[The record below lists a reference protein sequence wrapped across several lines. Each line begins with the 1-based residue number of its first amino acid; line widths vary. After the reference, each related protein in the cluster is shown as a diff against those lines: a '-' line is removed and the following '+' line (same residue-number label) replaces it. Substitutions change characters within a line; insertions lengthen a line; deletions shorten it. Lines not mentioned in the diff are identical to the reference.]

1 MPDVAPPEAGA
12 GETPPVAVPAAGGEA
27 PGGTPTVP
35 DAGGTGVDPLLG
47 RLKAVGV
54 SDNDLD
60 QVQRY
65 YGSVDEVRGFKTRV
79 SELESDTYKDR
90 VMADAWMAD
99 VDPEILEAHEAY
111 REKWTDKVYNE
122 AMKKQARELAAERP
136 AETQDEE
143 LGRRLDRLEKAEK
156 TRSASAT
163 QAERQ
168 KAFDGDL
175 SEIIGG
181 MKLKKEVADFL
192 REDIRQSR
200 DDNIQN
206 ATQLADFAQKRLARV
221 TGLIASESKAAPPA
235 PVVAETPPPPS
246 TDEDKAGF
254 GDDGEPKTVKD
265 IMKDVL
271 DTVGGSTE
279 EGSGAS

>member
-1 MPDVAPPEAGA
+1 
-12 GETPPVAVPAAGGEA
+12 
-27 PGGTPTVP
+27 
-35 DAGGTGVDPLLG
+35 
-47 RLKAVGV
+47 
-54 SDNDLD
+54 
-60 QVQRY
+60 
-65 YGSVDEVRGFKTRV
+65 
-79 SELESDTYKDR
+79 
-90 VMADAWMAD
+90 
-99 VDPEILEAHEAY
+99 
-111 REKWTDKVYNE
+111 
-122 AMKKQARELAAERP
+122 
-136 AETQDEE
+136 
-143 LGRRLDRLEKAEK
+143 
-156 TRSASAT
+156 
-163 QAERQ
+163 
-168 KAFDGDL
+168 
-175 SEIIGG
+175 